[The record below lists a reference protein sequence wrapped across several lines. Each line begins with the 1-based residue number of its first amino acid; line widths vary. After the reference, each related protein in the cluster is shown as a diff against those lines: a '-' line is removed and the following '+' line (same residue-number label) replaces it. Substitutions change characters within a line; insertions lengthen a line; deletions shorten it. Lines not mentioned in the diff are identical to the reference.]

1 MEKVVSTYL
10 VPKAL
15 STKVA
20 IEEFLSDFNVEYDW
34 YAKCLRL
41 FSSLKYFRD
50 LDPKDLSRFLI
61 PEKINRKVIKIFNS
75 FTRTDEFINRLD
87 YDQIQ
92 LMNKLKDIIYE
103 NLHELEI
110 IKESEEWY
118 LEMKYQKNQDIYRI
132 KFEVVNDKYCQQ
144 PFTIKLEVFNDSGK
158 YYQNYQEL
166 LYLSVSDGIIIDN
179 DTGNTKEYDIIDF
192 LIDRSIFKSEYF
204 EELGKHIKIIEKEE
218 EESEE
223 NSNDDYPLTDDEEL
237 I

>member
-20 IEEFLSDFNVEYDW
+20 IEEFLSDFNVEYNW
-34 YAKCLRL
+34 FARCLRL
-41 FSSLKYFRD
+41 FSSLEHFRD

-61 PEKINRKVIKIFNS
+61 PEKISRKVIKIFNS
-75 FTRTDEFINRLD
+75 FTRTDEFINRVD

-118 LEMKYQKNQDIYRI
+118 LEIKYQENQDIYRI
-132 KFEVVNDKYCQQ
+132 KFEVVNDEYCQQ

-158 YYQNYQEL
+158 YYQNYQEI
-166 LYLSVSDGIIIDN
+166 LSITVSKGIVIDN
-179 DTGNTKEYDIIDF
+179 DTGDTKEYDLTDF

-204 EELGKHIKIIEKEE
+204 EELRKHIKIIEKEE

>member
-1 MEKVVSTYL
+1 MEKIISIYL
-10 VPKAL
+10 APKIL

-20 IEEFLSDFNVEYDW
+20 IEEFLSDFYVEYNW
-34 YAKCLRL
+34 FARCLRL
-41 FSSLKYFRD
+41 FSSLKHFRD

-75 FTRTDEFINRLD
+75 FIHTDEFINRVD

-92 LMNKLKDIIYE
+92 LMNKLKDIIKE

-118 LEMKYQKNQDIYRI
+118 LEIKYLDIYRI
-132 KFEVVNDKYCQQ
+132 KFEVVNDKYCKQ
-144 PFTIKLEVFNDSGK
+144 PFTINLEVFNDSGK
-158 YYQNYQEL
+158 YYQNYQEI
-166 LYLSVSDGIIIDN
+166 LSITVSEGIVIDN
-179 DTGNTKEYDIIDF
+179 DTGDTKEYDLTDF

-204 EELGKHIKIIEKEE
+204 EELRKHIKIIEKEE
-218 EESEE
+218 EEFEE

>member
-1 MEKVVSTYL
+1 MEKTVSTYL
-10 VPKAL
+10 APKEL
-15 STKVA
+15 STEVA

-34 YAKCLRL
+34 YARCLRL
-41 FSSLKYFRD
+41 FSSLKHYRD

-61 PEKINRKVIKIFNS
+61 PEKISRKVIKIFNS
-75 FTRTDEFINRLD
+75 FIHTDEFINRCD

-103 NLHELEI
+103 NLHKLEI
-110 IKESEEWY
+110 INEREINLEIKY
-118 LEMKYQKNQDIYRI
+118 LDIYRI
-132 KFEVVNDKYCQQ
+132 KFEALNNKYCKQ
-144 PFTIKLEVFNDSGK
+144 PFTINLEVFNDSGK
-158 YYQNYQEL
+158 YYQNYQEI
-166 LYLSVSDGIIIDN
+166 LSITVSEGIVIDN
-179 DTGNTKEYDIIDF
+179 DTGDTKEYDLTDF

-204 EELGKHIKIIEKEE
+204 EELRKHIKIIEKEE